1 MEDVVVVEGRV
12 IEPVAV
18 EARPGYRIWVK
29 YADGVEGEVDLSH
42 KIGKG
47 VFQAWDTTV
56 PFAHVHPGPCG
67 SIAWNEELDI
77 CGDAIYLQL
86 TGLTEEDLFPALH
99 AETRIGL

>member
-1 MEDVVVVEGRV
+1 MEDIVVVEGRV

-42 KIGKG
+42 KVGKG

-56 PFAHVHPGPCG
+56 PFAHVHLGPCG
-67 SIAWNEELDI
+67 SIAWNEDLDI

-86 TGLTEEDLFPALH
+86 TGLTEEDLFPALR
-99 AETRIGL
+99 AETRICL